1 MRSKR
6 RFAPHLQTGDLS
18 AGARLLTEGTLS
30 VTRLVEGV
38 HRAVHRSMGLPTQAA
53 SGRTRGLTGLIYR
66 SIEEVTGWVGR
77 GTERALA
84 AWEASQGPADAEQ
97 ASTPQRLAALAA
109 LNGVMGDR
117 LAVQGNPLATRM
129 GFCLDGKPLD
139 VEKALVLPAARPT
152 IVLMLHGLCMNDQ
165 QWNST
170 RAGSPGAR
178 VNHGEALAA
187 ALGATPVYLRYNS
200 GLHISDNGRQLAL
213 LLEQLQR
220 HWPVPLTRLVL
231 LAHSMGGLVA
241 RSAVDVAQQHKLTW
255 LQALQQIVFL
265 GTPHHGAPLERA
277 GHWLHT
283 LLGSTPFSAPFA
295 ALARLR
301 SAGVTDLRFGCVRA
315 QDWQDRDR
323 FADGRDHR
331 TPLPLPAGVDCYA
344 VAATLAASRGRL
356 ADRLVGDGLVPL
368 RSALG
373 QHDQTAGSLGFAP
386 EHQAVFYRTGHLQL
400 LSSQAVQAQLLK
412 WLA

>member
-6 RFAPHLQTGDLS
+6 RFAQHFKPGDLS

-38 HRAVHRSMGLPTQAA
+38 HRAVHGSMGLPTENHL
-53 SGRTRGLTGLIYR
+53 GRTRGITGLIYR

-84 AWEASQGPADAEQ
+84 AWETLQAPAADAGQ
-97 ASTPQRLAALAA
+97 ASTPQREAALAA

-117 LAVQGNPLATRM
+117 LQAQGNPLATCM
-129 GFCLDGKPLD
+129 GFWLDGKQLAPEQPLT
-139 VEKALVLPAARPT
+139 LPDAKPT
-152 IVLMLHGLCMNDQ
+152 VIVMLHGLCMNEL
-165 QWNST
+165 QW
-170 RAGSPGAR
+170 GSVNEGVPI
-178 VNHGEALAA
+178 NHGQALAA

-200 GLHISDNGRQLAL
+200 GLHISDNGRQLAAL
-213 LLEQLQR
+213 LDALLKN
-220 HWPVPLTRLVL
+220 WPVPVTRLVL
-231 LAHSMGGLVA
+231 LTHSMGGLVA
-241 RSAVDVAQQHKLTW
+241 RSAVDVAQQQALPW
-255 LQALQQIVFL
+255 LQSLQQIVFL

-301 SAGVTDLRFGCVRA
+301 SAGVTDLRFGHVRQ

-323 FADGRDHR
+323 FAHADDQR
-331 TPLPLPAGVDCYA
+331 TPLPLPSGVDCFA
-344 VAATLAASRGRL
+344 VAATLAASRSRL

-373 QHDQTAGSLGFAP
+373 QHDQAACTLSFGP
-386 EHQAVFYRTGHLQL
+386 QQQAVFYRTGHLAL
-400 LSSQAVQAQLLK
+400 LSSLAVQAQLLK